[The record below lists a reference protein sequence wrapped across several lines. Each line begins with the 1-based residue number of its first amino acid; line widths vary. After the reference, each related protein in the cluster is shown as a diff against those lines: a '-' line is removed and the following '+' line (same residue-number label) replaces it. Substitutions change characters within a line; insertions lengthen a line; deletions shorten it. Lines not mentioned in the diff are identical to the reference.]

1 MRRGIPDLPPSP
13 PSTRAERL
21 AAFFLPIAFSLLFVN
36 VNGASAEWVEWIAD
50 AEVGVVY
57 EDNINR
63 SAWASN
69 EKKDTS
75 LVPSVS
81 VGRVYQLADATRMRL
96 TADFEA
102 AAYDKYDLLNY
113 WKAGAALA
121 LRHKLGVG
129 PDVPWVQARLAGA
142 YMDARDEMRES
153 KLYSAG
159 LLAGKRFDERIDA
172 RIGYTYDV
180 RDGKDGPVSSPSI
193 PTDVFDQ
200 RVQTVSLD
208 AGYIL
213 ADRLLVTA
221 GYAYRSGDVDSSC
234 DAENIAGVLAGEDVK
249 ALAKESAFRD
259 PFCVYRLTG
268 RVHSISLSA
277 SYSVLKGHGSLNLG
291 LQRSY
296 GKSRSLDYESSIIRA
311 GFVYSY

>member
-50 AEVGVVY
+50 AEVGLVH

-75 LVPSVS
+75 LVPAVS
-81 VGRVYQLADATRMRL
+81 LGRIYQLADATRLRV

-200 RVQTVSLD
+200 RAQTVSLD

-221 GYAYRSGDVDSSC
+221 GYAYRYGDTDSAC
-234 DAENIAGVLAGEDVK
+234 DGENIATVLAGEDVK
-249 ALAKESAFRD
+249 ALATESAFRE

-291 LQRSY
+291 FQRSY
-296 GKSRSLDYESSIIRA
+296 GKSRSLDYESGVIRA